1 MVEQGRYETGKWLE
15 EIGVIS
21 GRDMTTEA
29 AVTKLMILIGEQGA
43 EKAKEL
49 IGKPLA
55 GEMSEY

>member
-1 MVEQGRYETGKWLE
+1 ME
-15 EIGVIS
+15 EHGFIS
-21 GRDMTTEA
+21 GRDMTSEA
-29 AVTKLMILIGEQGA
+29 AVPKLMILIGEQGV

>member
-1 MVEQGRYETGKWLE
+1 
-15 EIGVIS
+15 
-21 GRDMTTEA
+21 MTTEA